1 VSRPA
6 TFLRAVRSQASMEAR
21 LTARR
26 GENVLAMIVIP
37 VVLLLYF
44 ATFGTRPEMPSGSS
58 DSVSGLI
65 PGTLAVA
72 LVASGLVNLGIATAY
87 ERGYGVLKRLGGAPL
102 GRSGLLTAKL
112 GVVLAIG
119 CLQVG
124 AVFLLAGLV
133 LGWSPTE
140 GVSWPDVLLVTLAG
154 SLAFAGL
161 GLLLAGTLRPE
172 ATLVV
177 ANVAFLAAVL
187 LGDVLPVATLTGRL
201 ADLAS
206 VLPAG
211 ALARAFNGALT
222 GSFDPLGPFAVLV
235 AWAVLAFA
243 AAART
248 FRWE

>member
-1 VSRPA
+1 
-6 TFLRAVRSQASMEAR
+6 MEAR

-37 VVLLLYF
+37 AVLLLYF
-44 ATFGTRPEMPSGSS
+44 ATFGTGPELPSGMS
-58 DSVSGLI
+58 DSVSALL
-65 PGTLAVA
+65 PGTLALA

-112 GVVLAIG
+112 GVVVAIG

-124 AVFLLAGLV
+124 AVLLLAGFV
-133 LGWSPTE
+133 LDWSPTE
-140 GVSWPDVLLVTLAG
+140 GFSWPGVLLVTLTG

-177 ANVAFLAAVL
+177 ANVAFLGAIL

-211 ALARAFNGALT
+211 ALARAFNGALS
-222 GSFDPLGPFAVLV
+222 GSFDPFGSFAVLV
-235 AWAVLAFA
+235 AWAILAFA